1 MISVIQVEYQRDGG
15 VCPTSTFGI
24 PTEKTKS
31 AASLIPYSQHAS
43 EVAALFYGPDSY
55 AGKAGVISKVFL
67 DEATGYANRDGLGAG
82 LVNMPPPNPPRWP
95 AKALAMVENHS
106 YGWAHHSY
114 SSGLARMDERIE
126 RDNVVVVVAAPNEGS
141 QTNSSGGAN
150 GFYSQCK
157 NVIVA
162 GSTYGTHYDWPNRP
176 CDVLVDQQWTSWCA
190 PVLASAACLV
200 VAEFIKANYPY
211 RWNEVKDILIKT
223 ATNKVLNVDAA
234 VAEAKKIAAP
244 KQEEEDPIMIKE
256 LEEKL
261 AAKQKELDDTIWL
274 HSIKVDGLNRDV
286 AKCVGEIQ
294 ELEATLAQ
302 KEEELALKEEELKQK
317 IEQSIKDGVENIEL
331 YSLNVKN
338 TRLISELNNEIDLL
352 KAEIA
357 KFKNVAFGPLE
368 GNFYP
373 FNNSTEIRAAMNGEK
388 IRAPI
393 AVAFPHAGN
402 WVYGKGIYDKAGK
415 IIYATI
421 HESK

>member
-1 MISVIQVEYQRDGG
+1 MVTILQAEYQRNSA
-15 VCPTSTFGI
+15 VCPESTFGI
-24 PTEKTKS
+24 DTEKTAS
-31 AASLIPYSQHAS
+31 ADYFKPVSQHAS
-43 EVAALFYGPDSY
+43 EVAALFYGPDSH
-55 AGKAGVISKVFL
+55 AGKAAIVSKVYL
-67 DEATGYANRDGLGAG
+67 DEATGYSGRDGLGSG

-126 RDNVVVVVAAPNEGS
+126 RDNVVAVVAAPNEGS
-141 QTNSSGGAN
+141 QTNGSGGAN

-261 AAKQKELDDTIWL
+261 A
-274 HSIKVDGLNRDV
+274 
-286 AKCVGEIQ
+286 
-294 ELEATLAQ
+294 
-302 KEEELALKEEELKQK
+302 LKE
-317 IEQSIKDGVENIEL
+317 
-331 YSLNVKN
+331 
-338 TRLISELNNEIDLL
+338 REIDQL

-357 KFKNVAFGPLE
+357 NCKNLSVAVPIE

-373 FNNSTEIRAAMNGEK
+373 FKNSTEIRAAMVGEK
-388 IRAPI
+388 TRAPI
-393 AVAFPHAGN
+393 AIAFPHAGQ
-402 WVYGKGIYDKAGK
+402 WIHGKGIYDKAGK
-415 IIYATI
+415 IIYATLQ
-421 HESK
+421 